1 MKAVPLAILTLVL
14 VPAAAMA
21 AAAPSAT
28 SSGKF
33 TGKGQLGFLASQGN
47 AHGKSGNVALD
58 LSYVIGP
65 WKHMLDLT
73 GLYGQSQG
81 IVSAERW
88 TAMWQT
94 NRSISADVFA
104 FGSLRYEHDM
114 FDGFQYQRNLSA
126 GLGYAVLKSKSI
138 TLSTQLGAGY
148 MMSRPELLIRNAQ
161 GAVVERI
168 PQLVQNYPI
177 ATAGINYDQKITS
190 TTTITDKLLVDAGS
204 QNTLLTNRLAFVVKI
219 STKLAM
225 SLGYDIQDNTR
236 PPAGIK
242 TLNSTEMVNLVYAF

>member
-1 MKAVPLAILTLVL
+1 MKAVSLAILTLVL

-33 TGKGQLGFLASQGN
+33 AGKGQLGFLASQGN
-47 AHGKSGNVALD
+47 AQGKSANVALN

-73 GLYGQSQG
+73 GIYGQSQS

-88 TAMWQT
+88 TVLWQT
-94 NRSISADVFA
+94 NRSISADTFA

-114 FDGFQYQRNLSA
+114 FDGFQYQRSLSG
-126 GLGYAVLKSKSI
+126 GLGYTVLKSKSI

-148 MMSRPELLIRNAQ
+148 MMSRPELLIRNAL
-161 GAVVERI
+161 GAVVQRI
-168 PQLVQNYPI
+168 PQLDQNYAI
-177 ATAGINYDQKITS
+177 VTAGVDYDQEITS

-204 QNTLLTNRLAFVVKI
+204 QNTLLTNQLAFVVKI

-225 SLGYDIQDNTR
+225 SLGYNIQDNTR
-236 PPAGIK
+236 PPVGIK
-242 TLNSTEMVNLVYAF
+242 SLNSTETVNLVYAF